1 MSNINPN
8 NEKKKA
14 LLAFKEKILEEI
26 QYYEKSIDDFRAN
39 HKNNSYYDD
48 GDSSESEDDF
58 PNTINI
64 GPDVSQLK
72 LQQSM
77 LQTCLQA
84 TQELTSLTVLQS
96 EINVLVEDPKLEKEQ
111 PVTETGTWKEV
122 TAECRVDLVPFT
134 ITFYMHTPDRKFGP
148 ISYRGLQVSLIKSSH
163 EIELNKSVLHTLKKP
178 SDAVEVVRSYATAYR
193 SRRTTLARLA
203 NKYGTTLFMEPHPEG
218 GFILKCANLLEIS
231 WRLENKWSPVAPF
244 HHKMKFDLEYMDE
257 SYIKIITGAHKQLLD
272 PSIQTDE
279 RTLLLSKII
288 TTCLQA
294 RGPVDSESDLESRQ
308 TEIQA
313 ETQAEIAKDSE
324 VMAPPKSLPKK
335 TKKLAQKRSVDVENS
350 VKAKKSKIDSSEKE
364 NNELNNDFEA
374 ESNKKIKNVSE
385 KKNSD
390 PKMNEEGKV
399 NKKTKITEKT
409 DLKSKNNDLIN
420 NVDKNI
426 NSNIPKK
433 RKIDDHLQNEQQ
445 NIINAKLSKKSK
457 SNEEIKRNVE
467 TVTKKAK
474 SSDNIKLKN
483 KENNTN
489 LIKNTEIIH
498 KKVKNIEN
506 GVLNQNKDIVSEK
519 NAKTDKVTKKTITN
533 NIESINNDNITNIK
547 EPLIKKSKKNN
558 ENIPESTT
566 NRHTSNNN
574 TNINTLTKQSIK
586 NTEKDPKNVT
596 NNKKVKKTT
605 EKVPEIS
612 NNVDKE
618 IKNTDLNEPVA
629 KKSKKIVENNKI
641 TNKEINNTEI
651 AKNTE
656 NVISKNN
663 FIEKQNLVSKSQ
675 NNKNTENSTEK
686 LKNGS
691 KKSKLSTKVTEPE
704 NLLKDNNETVKKPEI
719 IKKVDRKIKM
729 SIANDKKFDLM
740 TKKVASLENAGNTKA
755 KTVEKNVATSKNS
768 IENRQSNNDEINTN
782 TKTKNTEKAI
792 TNTKNKEMKQKSTEI
807 SQKPPETAKSKTTGN
822 TETMKKVT
830 EKNAIIKSKD
840 RITNINKVSEKIVKD
855 KPTVNKVASN
865 EILKKD
871 NIKKITKLTTQSVRN
886 MNHRSPK
893 NLLKAQNPHKIGN
906 TKSNTKMFAGNTEKE
921 NGGKISK
928 IPQKKMSPGSDH
940 LKMNILR
947 ISPRSL
953 PSNFVRTSQGS
964 STKNMA
970 KNTNIPRLLKKPVPK
985 S

>member
-390 PKMNEEGKV
+390 PKMNEE
-399 NKKTKITEKT
+399 
-409 DLKSKNNDLIN
+409 
-420 NVDKNI
+420 
-426 NSNIPKK
+426 
-433 RKIDDHLQNEQQ
+433 
-445 NIINAKLSKKSK
+445 
-457 SNEEIKRNVE
+457 
-467 TVTKKAK
+467 
-474 SSDNIKLKN
+474 
-483 KENNTN
+483 
-489 LIKNTEIIH
+489 
-498 KKVKNIEN
+498 
-506 GVLNQNKDIVSEK
+506 
-519 NAKTDKVTKKTITN
+519 
-533 NIESINNDNITNIK
+533 
-547 EPLIKKSKKNN
+547 
-558 ENIPESTT
+558 
-566 NRHTSNNN
+566 
-574 TNINTLTKQSIK
+574 
-586 NTEKDPKNVT
+586 
-596 NNKKVKKTT
+596 
-605 EKVPEIS
+605 
-612 NNVDKE
+612 
-618 IKNTDLNEPVA
+618 
-629 KKSKKIVENNKI
+629 
-641 TNKEINNTEI
+641 
-651 AKNTE
+651 
-656 NVISKNN
+656 
-663 FIEKQNLVSKSQ
+663 
-675 NNKNTENSTEK
+675 
-686 LKNGS
+686 
-691 KKSKLSTKVTEPE
+691 
-704 NLLKDNNETVKKPEI
+704 
-719 IKKVDRKIKM
+719 
-729 SIANDKKFDLM
+729 
-740 TKKVASLENAGNTKA
+740 
-755 KTVEKNVATSKNS
+755 
-768 IENRQSNNDEINTN
+768 
-782 TKTKNTEKAI
+782 
-792 TNTKNKEMKQKSTEI
+792 
-807 SQKPPETAKSKTTGN
+807 
-822 TETMKKVT
+822 
-830 EKNAIIKSKD
+830 
-840 RITNINKVSEKIVKD
+840 EKIVKD